1 VSPELTPEQPGPH
14 DPPAGDRPGGVELQ
28 SPRSRRSHRYWPLWA
43 RIVFFSVL
51 LVLLL
56 QAAGFGLIRS
66 TIDTNARRALAA
78 NLAVGER
85 VWQQLLE
92 QRSDRLRQAARV
104 LASDFGFRAALASGD
119 RATLVSAL
127 ENHGGRIEAELAAVF
142 DTGFQP
148 QGAMM
153 PPGSGSLDTLQAML
167 PELSKGGWGTK
178 VVQGRP
184 FQVVVVPIKA
194 PQTIGWVAMGFPLDA
209 AMLDQ
214 LHAIT
219 GLQAA
224 LLAQSPPEAPRVLHA
239 TLGPAADPA
248 LLAGATTAELR
259 GPQDTW
265 LLQRVAVGEGQGRRV
280 TLALA
285 GSLEQALAPFRSLQL
300 WLLAITAG
308 AVALFALFSVGMA
321 RFITRPLAALMAA
334 ADSLRAGRYDTPLAA
349 TGRDDEFG
357 ELGAAFERMRQ
368 GIRGEIYF
376 DQRLTQLPNRLYFR
390 RELDKAFA
398 EARPVTV
405 LVIGLNRFK
414 EINRRIGYAAGDQLL
429 KAMAERLQQVVR
441 PGDFVARLAGDL
453 FAVMLQGADPDD
465 ARRAAQRI
473 GHELEQPLDLAG
485 HRVDRSAALGVAIA
499 PLHADGAEA
508 LLARAEVA
516 LYAAK
521 DRREAFL
528 LYDPAFDRE
537 SQANLALLSELRHAL
552 ANDELRLH
560 LQPKVCLKTGRLS
573 GAEALLRWEHPQRK
587 LVPPGAFIPYA
598 EDSPIIKDLTLW
610 VFEAVVKEQ
619 RALREAGIPGISINL
634 SARDLMDLDLPEKLQ
649 RLLQRHGAEVAGLCL
664 ETTESAVMGDIDRAR
679 QTLQRLRDR
688 GFKLSIDDF
697 GEGQTSMRYLKD
709 LPVHEL
715 KIDMVFVKG
724 LQTDVRNESIVRAL
738 AEVGHEYGLSVVA
751 EGVETGALATRLAEL
766 GCDEGQ
772 GWHFGK
778 PMPAAALRDWALAR
792 EKAAAEAAA
801 AH

>member
-1 VSPELTPEQPGPH
+1 MSAPNA
-14 DPPAGDRPGGVELQ
+14 PAPLGGAH
-28 SPRSRRSHRYWPLWA
+28 RRRRYWPLWA
-43 RIVFFSVL
+43 RIASLSVL

-56 QAAGFGLIRS
+56 QAAGFGVIRS

-78 NLAVGER
+78 NLDVGER

-92 QRSDRLRQAARV
+92 QRSDQLRQAAQV

-119 RATLVSAL
+119 RDTLVSAL
-127 ENHGGRIEAELAAVF
+127 ENHGGRIGAELAAVF
-142 DTGFQP
+142 DTDFQP
-148 QGAMM
+148 QGAML
-153 PPGSGSLDTLQAML
+153 PPGSGSLEPLRAML
-167 PELSKGGWGTK
+167 PELSRGGWGTK

-194 PQTIGWVAMGFPLDA
+194 PLTIGWVAMGFPLDA
-209 AMLDQ
+209 RVLEQ

-219 GLQAA
+219 GL
-224 LLAQSPPEAPRVLHA
+224 HA
-239 TLGPAADPA
+239 TLLTRPTPPEPAQPA
-248 LLAGATTAELR
+248 RVLQTTLPEAGDQALVAAALTGEVQARDGTLLLR
-259 GPQDTW
+259 R
-265 LLQRVAVGEGQGRRV
+265 LAVGDGQGQQV
-280 TLALA
+280 ALTLA
-285 GSLEQALAPFRSLQL
+285 GSLQQALAPYQTLQL

-321 RFITRPLAALMAA
+321 RFVTRPLAALMAA
-334 ADSLRAGRYDTPLAA
+334 ADSLRAGHYDTPLD
-349 TGRDDEFG
+349 TSGRDDEFG

-368 GIRGEIYF
+368 GIRSEMYF

-390 RELDKAFA
+390 HEIDKAFA
-398 EARPVTV
+398 QARPVTV

-441 PGDFVARLAGDL
+441 PEDFVARLAGDL
-453 FAVMLQGADPDD
+453 FAVLLPGDEPQA
-465 ARRAAQRI
+465 ARRAAERI

-485 HRVDRSAALGVAIA
+485 HRVDRSVAIGVAIA

-560 LQPKVCLKTGRLS
+560 LQPKVCLKSGRLT

-619 RALREAGIPGISINL
+619 RALREAGIPSVSINL

-649 RLLQRHGAEVAGLCL
+649 RLLRKHGAESKGLCL

-679 QTLQRLRDR
+679 QTLQRLRDS

-724 LQTDVRNESIVRAL
+724 LQADVRNESIVRAL
-738 AEVGHEYGLSVVA
+738 AEVGHEYGLRVVA
-751 EGVETGALATRLAEL
+751 EGVENGAVAARLAEL

-778 PMPAAALRDWALAR
+778 PMPAAALRDWARAR
-792 EKAAAEAAA
+792 EQAAAEAAM
-801 AH
+801 H

>member
-1 VSPELTPEQPGPH
+1 MSAPNA
-14 DPPAGDRPGGVELQ
+14 PAPLGGAH
-28 SPRSRRSHRYWPLWA
+28 RRRRYWPLWA
-43 RIVFFSVL
+43 RIASLSVL

-56 QAAGFGLIRS
+56 QAAGFGVIRS

-78 NLAVGER
+78 NLDVGER

-92 QRSDRLRQAARV
+92 QRSDQLRQAAQV

-119 RATLVSAL
+119 RDTLVSAL
-127 ENHGGRIEAELAAVF
+127 ENHGGRIGAELAAVF
-142 DTGFQP
+142 DTDFQP
-148 QGAMM
+148 QGAML
-153 PPGSGSLDTLQAML
+153 PPGSGSLEPLRAML
-167 PELSKGGWGTK
+167 PELSRGGWGTK

-194 PQTIGWVAMGFPLDA
+194 PLTIGWVAMGFPLDA
-209 AMLDQ
+209 RVLEQ

-219 GLQAA
+219 GL
-224 LLAQSPPEAPRVLHA
+224 HA
-239 TLGPAADPA
+239 TLLTRPTPPEPAQPA
-248 LLAGATTAELR
+248 RVLQTTLPEAGDQALVAAALTGEVQARDGTLLLR
-259 GPQDTW
+259 R
-265 LLQRVAVGEGQGRRV
+265 LAVGDGQGQQV
-280 TLALA
+280 ALTLA
-285 GSLEQALAPFRSLQL
+285 GSLQQALAPYQTLQL

-321 RFITRPLAALMAA
+321 RFVTRPLAALMAA
-334 ADSLRAGRYDTPLAA
+334 ADSLRAGHYDTPLD
-349 TGRDDEFG
+349 TSGRDDEFG

-368 GIRGEIYF
+368 GIRSEMYF

-390 RELDKAFA
+390 HEIDKAFA

-441 PGDFVARLAGDL
+441 PKDFVARLAGDL
-453 FAVMLQGADPDD
+453 FAVLLPGDEPQA
-465 ARRAAQRI
+465 ARRAAERI

-485 HRVDRSAALGVAIA
+485 HRVDRSVAIGVAIA

-521 DRREAFL
+521 DRREVFL

-560 LQPKVCLKTGRLS
+560 LQPKVCLKSGRLT

-619 RALREAGIPGISINL
+619 RALREAGIPSVSINL

-649 RLLQRHGAEVAGLCL
+649 RLLRKHGAESKGLCL

-679 QTLQRLRDR
+679 QTLQRLRDS

-724 LQTDVRNESIVRAL
+724 LQADVRNESIVRAL
-738 AEVGHEYGLSVVA
+738 AEVGHEYGLRVVA
-751 EGVETGALATRLAEL
+751 EGVENGAVAARLAEL

-778 PMPAAALRDWALAR
+778 PMPAAALRDWARAR
-792 EKAAAEAAA
+792 EQAAAEAAM
-801 AH
+801 H